1 MKSIR
6 VVLGVLCAL
15 AIDRENLGQALK
27 LRPTQRIMA
36 AQSVGL
42 PKGK

>member
-1 MKSIR
+1 LPTGYR
-6 VVLGVLCAL
+6 VG
-15 AIDRENLGQALK
+15 IHKEKLGQALK